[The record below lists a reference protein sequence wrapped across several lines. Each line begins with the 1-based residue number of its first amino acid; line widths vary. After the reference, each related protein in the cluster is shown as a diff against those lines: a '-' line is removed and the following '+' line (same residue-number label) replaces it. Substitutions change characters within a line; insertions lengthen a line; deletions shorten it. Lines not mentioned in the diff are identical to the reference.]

1 MVLVGI
7 LGIAGGFLLANKLN
21 RSEFER
27 MRAESES
34 ARTVSTSDA
43 DLSTEEIDQ
52 KLDEARESRD
62 YIQFHKRLGISL
74 YRFGTMKRDAAVIEK
89 ALEPLKRANE
99 LDPNDKEVIST
110 LGNAYFDIGYF
121 KKDNESLARSREFYG
136 PLLSARPDDV
146 ETRTDLGLTYFLTE
160 PPDLE
165 EAAKH
170 FEMSLAADPKHEKT
184 LQFYIQTL
192 AKLDRVEKAKL
203 ALATLKEV
211 NPRNPAIAELAAFID
226 KPTQQ

>member
-52 KLDEARESRD
+52 KLEEARESRD
-62 YIQFHKRLGISL
+62 DIQFQKRLGISL

-192 AKLDRVEKAKL
+192 AKLDRADKAKL
-203 ALATLKEV
+203 ALATLKEI

-226 KPTQQ
+226 KPAQQ